1 MSENSK
7 FISGLLL
14 GALAGTALA
23 LYLNSEKGKEL
34 IANLNIEA
42 DHLKEDMHEG
52 YDTAKEGVDELLT
65 KARNLV
71 KELEQKINH
80 V

>member
-34 IANLNIEA
+34 LSNLNIEA
-42 DHLKEDMHEG
+42 DHLKDNMQEG
-52 YDTAKEGVDELLT
+52 YGNAKEGVDELLT
-65 KARNLV
+65 KAKQLV
-71 KELEQKINH
+71 KELEQKIAEA
-80 V
+80 

>member
-23 LYLNSEKGKEL
+23 LYLNTDKGREL
-34 IANLNIEA
+34 LANLNMEA
-42 DHLKEDMHEG
+42 DHLKDEAQEG
-52 YDTAKEGVDELLT
+52 YGHVKESVDELLA
-65 KARNLV
+65 KAKNLV
-71 KELEQKINH
+71 KELEQKIAEA
-80 V
+80 

>member
-1 MSENSK
+1 MYYFMSENSK

-42 DHLKEDMHEG
+42 DLYYPLIESPPKLIESIKTLFDG
-52 YDTAKEGVDELLT
+52 
-65 KARNLV
+65 
-71 KELEQKINH
+71 
-80 V
+80 

>member
-34 IANLNIEA
+34 LSNLNIEA
-42 DHLKEDMHEG
+42 DHLKDNMQEG
-52 YDTAKEGVDELLT
+52 YGNAKEGVDELLT
-65 KARNLV
+65 KAKHLV
-71 KELEQKINH
+71 KELEQKIAEA
-80 V
+80 

>member
-34 IANLNIEA
+34 LSNLNIEA
-42 DHLKEDMHEG
+42 DHLKDNMQEG
-52 YDTAKEGVDELLT
+52 YGNAKEGVDELLT
-65 KARNLV
+65 KAKNLV
-71 KELEQKINH
+71 KELEQKIAEA
-80 V
+80 

>member
-23 LYLNSEKGKEL
+23 LYLNTDKGKEL
-34 IANLNIEA
+34 LASLNIEA
-42 DHLKEDMHEG
+42 DHIKEEAQEG
-52 YDTAKEGVDELLT
+52 YGHVKEGVDELLV
-65 KARNLV
+65 KAKNLV
-71 KELEQKINH
+71 KELEQKIAEA
-80 V
+80 

>member
-34 IANLNIEA
+34 LSNLNIEA
-42 DHLKEDMHEG
+42 DNLKDNMQEG
-52 YDTAKEGVDELLT
+52 YGNAKEGVDELLT
-65 KARNLV
+65 KAKNLV
-71 KELEQKINH
+71 KELEQKIAEA
-80 V
+80 

>member
-34 IANLNIEA
+34 LSTLNIEA
-42 DHLKEDMHEG
+42 DHLKDNMHEG
-52 YDTAKEGVDELLT
+52 YNNAKEGVDELLA
-65 KARNLV
+65 KAKNLL
-71 KELEQKINH
+71 KELEQKIAEA
-80 V
+80 

>member
-23 LYLNSEKGKEL
+23 LYLNTDKGKEL
-34 IANLNIEA
+34 LASLNIEA
-42 DHLKEDMHEG
+42 DHLKDEAQEG
-52 YDTAKEGVDELLT
+52 YVHVKEGVEELLA
-65 KARNLV
+65 KAKNLV
-71 KELEQKINH
+71 KELEQKIAEA
-80 V
+80 

>member
-7 FISGLLL
+7 FISGFLL

-34 IANLNIEA
+34 LSNLNIEA
-42 DHLKEDMHEG
+42 DHLKDNMQEG
-52 YDTAKEGVDELLT
+52 YGNAKEGVDELLT
-65 KARNLV
+65 KAKNLV
-71 KELEQKINH
+71 KELEQKIAEA
-80 V
+80 

>member
-34 IANLNIEA
+34 LSNLNIEA
-42 DHLKEDMHEG
+42 DHLKDNMQESYG
-52 YDTAKEGVDELLT
+52 NAKEGVDELLT
-65 KARNLV
+65 KAKNLV
-71 KELEQKINH
+71 KELEQKIAEA
-80 V
+80 